1 MINFIKINEN
11 GEKVCSPVSSRE
23 EFMSIRRGAENLVK
37 ACREGN
43 KDAKMRLP
51 QINYTGHYAAGQLL
65 KGCKTLSD
73 RFVTDIDDKAEAE
86 RVADL
91 LKGREEEFSVG
102 LIEWSVNGGLH
113 IVAKRGRGEG
123 IEEAQKRLSEALGG
137 IEYDTVVHD
146 PTRVI
151 FTTGREDLLYLSDAL
166 FAPDEHPEELPVGGQ
181 RKDSPAA
188 AAVRPTEGDGENSLA
203 EAQEKVWPAEYD
215 GFAYTAIIA
224 KWWELHYAGKTPTEG
239 NRDTRTNELAF
250 HLRALC
256 DYQRDWLDSIIPCY
270 DGFTEEEKLKCI
282 DSALAQPHTQIT
294 KMMRDVLDALKA
306 EAASHPDEEEK
317 QQESWQRLPP
327 LPLGVRDSLKGVE
340 PKARMAALLAIAPAI
355 GALATK
361 VSLAVHGEVRKL
373 NLLTLVVGK
382 AASGKGKLDDIINTW
397 MADLKEK
404 AQEYYEKEKALRRKQ
419 RARRKDAEGEEQPCY
434 PVRLLPLNNTLANAV
449 ERLENAGG
457 EHCFSFT
464 SELDTV
470 SKAWGN
476 RTVSDFSDLLRNAY
490 DNASYAKET
499 LTAEGANAHIDEVLW
514 NMTAAGTPDALYR
527 FITNYTDGLQTR
539 FCIGKMPDN
548 TFEPLSDKV
557 YKLERED
564 KHHIAQVARIL
575 QYMRGELHLNKLENR
590 SKEWLE
596 KIRLEALKDDDEV
609 RANQRQRVCVNA
621 MRIIAGIML
630 CDVAEQ
636 LLKQNNND
644 YKAVLQL
651 LEKDADLTARMM
663 QQTQTKKYL
672 NLFDLVADEL
682 LDNNLYYFRAKIEA
696 ATKVSS
702 AFTTRRKGKNYTVYE
717 RLGNVFTREELAQA
731 ATAVKGSVSQ
741 NTVRKMLQNWTN
753 QGLIVPTAEGSG
765 NYAKRGV

>member
-1 MINFIKINEN
+1 MFNFIKINEN

-23 EFMSIRRGAENLVK
+23 EFMSIRAKAENLVK

-73 RFVTDIDDKAEAE
+73 QFVTDIDDKDEAK
-86 RVADL
+86 RVAAL
-91 LKGREEEFSVG
+91 LKGREEEFAVG

-123 IEEAQKRLSEALGG
+123 IEEAQKRLSVALGG

-151 FTTGREDLLYLSDAL
+151 FTTGPEDLLYLSDAL

-188 AAVRPTEGDGENSLA
+188 AAVRPTEGDGENPPA

-215 GFAYTAIIA
+215 GFAYPAIIA
-224 KWWELHYAGKTPTEG
+224 KWWELHYAGQTPTEG

-282 DSALAQPHTQIT
+282 DSALAQDHTQVT
-294 KMMRDVLDALKA
+294 KKMRDVLDALKA

-382 AASGKGKLDDIINTW
+382 AASGKGKLDEIIDCWMYDIK
-397 MADLKEK
+397 KE
-404 AQEYYEKEKALRRKQ
+404 ANDFFAEEKEWRRRQ
-419 RARRKDAEGEEQPCY
+419 RAKKKDAEGEEPPCN
-434 PVRLLPLNNTLANAV
+434 PVRYITLNNTIANLV
-449 ERLENAGG
+449 ERLENTQGKHAS
-457 EHCFSFT
+457 SFT
-464 SELDTV
+464 SVADEMASSWKNT
-470 SKAWGN
+470 
-476 RTVSDFSDLLRNAY
+476 TVSDFSTLIRKAY
-490 DNASYAKET
+490 DGAEYSKEAFSVDSAT
-499 LTAEGANAHIDEVLW
+499 AHINKVLW
-514 NMTAAGTPDALYR
+514 NLVLCGTQDSLFR
-527 FITNYTDGLQTR
+527 VITNYTDGLQTR
-539 FCIGKMPDN
+539 FCIARTPDN
-548 TFEPLSDKV
+548 TFE
-557 YKLERED
+557 
-564 KHHIAQVARIL
+564 
-575 QYMRGELHLNKLENR
+575 
-590 SKEWLE
+590 
-596 KIRLEALKDDDEV
+596 AL
-609 RANQRQRVCVNA
+609 
-621 MRIIAGIML
+621 
-630 CDVAEQ
+630 
-636 LLKQNNND
+636 
-644 YKAVLQL
+644 
-651 LEKDADLTARMM
+651 
-663 QQTQTKKYL
+663 
-672 NLFDLVADEL
+672 
-682 LDNNLYYFRAKIEA
+682 
-696 ATKVSS
+696 
-702 AFTTRRKGKNYTVYE
+702 GKNY
-717 RLGNVFTREELAQA
+717 N
-731 ATAVKGSVSQ
+731 
-741 NTVRKMLQNWTN
+741 
-753 QGLIVPTAEGSG
+753 
-765 NYAKRGV
+765 

>member
-1 MINFIKINEN
+1 M
-11 GEKVCSPVSSRE
+11 
-23 EFMSIRRGAENLVK
+23 
-37 ACREGN
+37 
-43 KDAKMRLP
+43 
-51 QINYTGHYAAGQLL
+51 
-65 KGCKTLSD
+65 
-73 RFVTDIDDKAEAE
+73 
-86 RVADL
+86 
-91 LKGREEEFSVG
+91 
-102 LIEWSVNGGLH
+102 
-113 IVAKRGRGEG
+113 
-123 IEEAQKRLSEALGG
+123 
-137 IEYDTVVHD
+137 
-146 PTRVI
+146 
-151 FTTGREDLLYLSDAL
+151 
-166 FAPDEHPEELPVGGQ
+166 
-181 RKDSPAA
+181 
-188 AAVRPTEGDGENSLA
+188 
-203 EAQEKVWPAEYD
+203 
-215 GFAYTAIIA
+215 
-224 KWWELHYAGKTPTEG
+224 
-239 NRDTRTNELAF
+239 
-250 HLRALC
+250 C
-256 DYQRDWLDSIIPCY
+256 DYQRDWLDSVIPLY

-306 EAASHPDEEEK
+306 EAASDPDEEEK

-382 AASGKGKLDDIINTW
+382 AASGKGKLDDIIDTW

-404 AQEYYEKEKALRRKQ
+404 SQEYYEKEKALRRKQ

-476 RTVSDFSDLLRNAY
+476 RTVSDFSDLLRHAY

-539 FCIGKMPDN
+539 FSIGKMPDN

-596 KIRLEALKDDDEV
+596 KIRLESLKDDDEV

-636 LLKQNNND
+636 LLKQNNDD
-644 YKAVLQL
+644 YKAVIQL

-753 QGLIVPTAEGSG
+753 QGLIVPSAEGSG